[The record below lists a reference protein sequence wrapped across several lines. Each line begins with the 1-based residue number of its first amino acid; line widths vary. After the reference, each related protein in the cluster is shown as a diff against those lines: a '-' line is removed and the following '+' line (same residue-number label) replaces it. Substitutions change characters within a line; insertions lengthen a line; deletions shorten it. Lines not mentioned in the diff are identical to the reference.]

1 MLPEGTRFR
10 PLAMVS
16 RTELAATLLRGGR
29 VPQYLAANPIY
40 TDVTDFTTRNV
51 VESAQ
56 KSPNGKLFFD
66 AADNA
71 AFRPD
76 ESATKLVAAVA
87 LVKAANLQSL
97 AQTTI
102 LPMSIVD
109 YSQIP
114 TEWRGYVAVAL
125 QKGFLSLD
133 GNNFA
138 PNRALKRVELAQA
151 MVKLSRMAI
160 E

>member
-1 MLPEGTRFR
+1 
-10 PLAMVS
+10 
-16 RTELAATLLRGGR
+16 
-29 VPQYLAANPIY
+29 Y

-51 VESAQ
+51 VESVQ
-56 KSPNGKLFFD
+56 KSPGGKLFFD
-66 AADNA
+66 AADNG

-76 ESATKLVAAVA
+76 ESATKLIAAVA

-97 AQTTI
+97 AQTTV
-102 LPMSIVD
+102 LPMNIAD

-114 TEWRGYVAVAL
+114 AQWRGYVAVAL

-133 GNNFA
+133 GNSFA
-138 PNRALKRVELAQA
+138 PNRSLKRVELAQA
-151 MVKLSRMAI
+151 MVKLTRSAI

>member
-1 MLPEGTRFR
+1 MLSEGKRFR

-16 RTELAATLLRGGR
+16 RMELAATLLRGGR
-29 VPQYLAANPIY
+29 VPQYLAASPIY
-40 TDVTDFTTRNV
+40 SDVTDFTTRNV

-66 AADNA
+66 AGNNG

-76 ESATKLVAAVA
+76 DPATKLVVAVA

-97 AQTTI
+97 AQTTV
-102 LPMSIVD
+102 LPLSIAD

-125 QKGFLSLD
+125 QKGFLSLE
-133 GNNFA
+133 GNNFV
-138 PNRALKRVELAQA
+138 PNRSLNRVELAQA
-151 MVKLSRMAI
+151 MAKLSKLAI